1 MTKYAATTEV
11 PADKSRSEIERT
23 LTRYGA
29 SVFMY
34 GWEDTR
40 VIVGFKMRGRQIKFM
55 LQLPDPQAKEFRF
68 TAERGYLRSDTARHE
83 AYDQAVRQKWRALAL
98 VIKAKLEA
106 IESGISTFENEFL
119 AMIILPDG
127 QTVGEFLVP
136 QIAEVYE
143 HKVMPRMLPQ

>member
-68 TAERGYLRSDTARHE
+68 TAERGYLRSDTAR
-83 AYDQAVRQKWRALAL
+83 RSRAF
-98 VIKAKLEA
+98 
-106 IESGISTFENEFL
+106 STSSSLSRLTWSLFIPPYSER
-119 AMIILPDG
+119 
-127 QTVGEFLVP
+127 
-136 QIAEVYE
+136 
-143 HKVMPRMLPQ
+143 PRK